1 MIAKGV
7 KHLVVRTTS
16 DQVKNR
22 SLVVIMTVVQVK
34 ASLLIALIPSTATL
48 SVYIFVLLLAIAAQ
62 IAATYIVSLV
72 LHLSKSMG

>member
-1 MIAKGV
+1 MIVKGV

-34 ASLLIALIPSTATL
+34 ASLLISLVPLIATL
-48 SVYIFVLLLAIAAQ
+48 SVYIFVFLPAIAAQ
-62 IAATYIVSLV
+62 IATNHIGSLV